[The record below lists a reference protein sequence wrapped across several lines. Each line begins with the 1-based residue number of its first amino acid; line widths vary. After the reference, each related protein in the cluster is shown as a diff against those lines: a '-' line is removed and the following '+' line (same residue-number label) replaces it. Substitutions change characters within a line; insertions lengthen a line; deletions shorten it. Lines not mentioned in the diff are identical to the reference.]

1 MRIPLL
7 VTSLAAITAA
17 SALAGAVAGGT
28 VAVANSYAAP
38 AAPTGV
44 SAKVVDG
51 GVRVTWTPVANASP
65 AVTHYVVHAGPGSCP
80 VTVDAKATSAVM
92 PVVKRQGDIT
102 PEVQAVNALGY
113 SADGVSAN
121 SVNVRG
127 KANPNF
133 TNLQV
138 LQLSDFHGA
147 IEKSTSN
154 IGAAALAT
162 AFRGDRMNV
171 KNTVTV
177 SSGDNFGAAPAI
189 STEFDELPTIEAMNL
204 MGFDVST
211 FGNHEHDRNL
221 AHLRSMVEASDFA
234 WVASNYSTLA
244 PLQQG
249 KKKAQEY
256 LIVDK
261 GGVKVAF
268 VGMNT
273 EQTKEQVFPGNLKYG
288 AKEVV
293 ISPKTSEVQKRV
305 DAARKA
311 GADVVVALVH
321 QGWNT
326 NVAGEPIGRLIDVTK
341 ALRDVDAV
349 YGGHSHQTYA
359 AIVDDTPVAM
369 VKNSGQEYTRTQ
381 MCFDKAKGAIVGTS
395 VDYVTKAIAKD
406 YVDEGATASMVAG
419 YKSQLNAKLDKKIGT
434 VSAQFPRGGTPAV
447 ERSGE
452 TPLGN
457 YAADALRAKYGTD
470 LVFLN
475 GGGIRDT
482 FPAKGYT
489 PADTS
494 LRRPTTGATGPFDVT
509 LGDALTVFPFG
520 NSTATTSISGANLWA
535 ALENGVSGFPND
547 GRFPQISGFK
557 FRFDPSRPV
566 GQRIVSVTKADGTP
580 IAKDGTQYT
589 VTTLDFIVNGGDGYG
604 SLFSPTVAKIR
615 DLYVD
620 VFTDA
625 VIADSA
631 RAGVLQMPVADGRIT
646 RGS

>member
-1 MRIPLL
+1 M
-7 VTSLAAITAA
+7 AALA
-17 SALAGAVAGGT
+17 SATLIAVPAS
-28 VAVANSYAAP
+28 AADYAAP
-38 AAPTGV
+38 SAPSNV
-44 SAKVVDG
+44 SAKLVSD
-51 GVRVTWTPVANASP
+51 GVRVTWSPATANP

-92 PVVKRQGDIT
+92 PIVKGQGTIT
-102 PEVQAVNALGY
+102 PEVQAVNALGW
-113 SADGVSAN
+113 SGDALSNN
-121 SVNVRG
+121 SVNVAG

-133 TNLQV
+133 TNLQL

-147 IEKSTSN
+147 IEKSSSN

-171 KNTVTV
+171 KNTLTV
-177 SSGDNFGAAPAI
+177 SSGDNIGAAPAI
-189 STEFDELPTIEAMNL
+189 STEFEELPTIEALNL

-221 AHLRSMVEASDFA
+221 AHLNKMIQASDFD
-234 WVASNYSTLA
+234 WVVSNYNTLA
-244 PLQQG
+244 PLQTG
-249 KKKAQEY
+249 KKKAKEY
-256 LIVDK
+256 VIVDK

-273 EQTKEQVFPGNLKYG
+273 EQTKEQVFPGNLAFGK
-288 AKEVV
+288 KEVV

-305 DAARKA
+305 DAARA
-311 GADVVVALVH
+311 EGADVVVALVH

-326 NVAGEPIGRLIDVTK
+326 NVADQPIGRLVDVTK
-341 ALRDVDAV
+341 ALKGVDMV

-359 AIVDDTPVAM
+359 SILDNTPVAM
-369 VKNSGQEYTRTQ
+369 VKNSGQEYSRTQ
-381 MCFDKAKGAIVGTS
+381 VCVDKKSGAVVGTAT
-395 VDYVTKAIAKD
+395 DYVTKAIAKD
-406 YVDEGATASMVAG
+406 YVDDSITTSMVNT
-419 YKSQLNAKLDKKIGT
+419 YKSQLNSKLDKKIGV

-457 YAADALRAKYGTD
+457 YAADALRARYGTD

-489 PADTS
+489 PADKS
-494 LRRPTTGATGPFDVT
+494 LRRPTSGSSGPYDVT

-520 NSTATTSISGANLWA
+520 NSAVTSSISGANLWA
-535 ALENGVSGFPND
+535 ALENGVSGYPND

-557 FRFDPSRPV
+557 FSFDPSRPV
-566 GQRIVSVTKADGTP
+566 GQRVLSVTKTDGTP
-580 IAKDGTQYT
+580 IAKDTTEYS
-589 VTTLDFIVNGGDGYG
+589 VTTLDFILNGGDGYK
-604 SLFSPTVAKIR
+604 SLFAPSIAKVR
-615 DLYVD
+615 DLYVN
-620 VFTDA
+620 VFADA
-625 VIADSA
+625 IKADTERS
-631 RAGVLQMPVADGRIT
+631 GVVQMPAPDGRIT
-646 RGS
+646 KVG

>member
-1 MRIPLL
+1 M
-7 VTSLAAITAA
+7 AALA
-17 SALAGAVAGGT
+17 SATLIAVPAS
-28 VAVANSYAAP
+28 AADYAAP
-38 AAPTGV
+38 SAPSNV
-44 SAKVVDG
+44 SAKLVSD
-51 GVRVTWTPVANASP
+51 GVRVTWSPATANP

-92 PVVKRQGDIT
+92 PIVKGQGTIT
-102 PEVQAVNALGY
+102 PKVQAVNALGW
-113 SADGVSAN
+113 SSDALSNN
-121 SVNVRG
+121 SVNVAG

-133 TNLQV
+133 TNLQI

-147 IEKSTSN
+147 IEKSSSN

-171 KNTVTV
+171 KNTLTV
-177 SSGDNFGAAPAI
+177 SSGDNIGAAPAI
-189 STEFDELPTIEAMNL
+189 STEFEELPTIEALNL

-221 AHLRSMVEASDFA
+221 AHLNKMIQASDFD
-234 WVASNYSTLA
+234 WVVSNYNTLA
-244 PLQQG
+244 PLQTG
-249 KKKAQEY
+249 KKKAKEY
-256 LIVDK
+256 VIVDK

-273 EQTKEQVFPGNLKYG
+273 EQTKEQVFPGNLAFGK
-288 AKEVV
+288 KEVV

-305 DAARKA
+305 DAARA
-311 GADVVVALVH
+311 EGADVVVALVH

-326 NVAGEPIGRLIDVTK
+326 NVADQPIGRLVDVTK
-341 ALRDVDAV
+341 ALKGVDMV

-359 AIVDDTPVAM
+359 SILDNTPVAM
-369 VKNSGQEYTRTQ
+369 VKNSGQEYSRTQ
-381 MCFDKAKGAIVGTS
+381 VCVDKKSGT
-395 VDYVTKAIAKD
+395 VIGTATDYVTKAIAKD
-406 YVDEGATASMVAG
+406 YVDDSITTSMVNT
-419 YKSQLNAKLDKKIGT
+419 YKSQLNSKLDKKIGV

-457 YAADALRAKYGTD
+457 YAADALRARYGTD

-489 PADTS
+489 PADKS
-494 LRRPTTGATGPFDVT
+494 LRRPTSGSTGPYDVT

-520 NSTATTSISGANLWA
+520 NSAVTSSISGANLWA
-535 ALENGVSGFPND
+535 ALENGVSGYPND

-557 FRFDPSRPV
+557 FSFDPSRPV
-566 GQRIVSVTKADGTP
+566 GQRVLSVTKTDGTP
-580 IAKDGTQYT
+580 IAKDTTEYS
-589 VTTLDFIVNGGDGYG
+589 VTTLDFILNGGDGYK
-604 SLFSPTVAKIR
+604 SLFAPSIAKVR
-615 DLYVD
+615 DLYVN
-620 VFTDA
+620 VFADA
-625 VIADSA
+625 IKADTERS
-631 RAGVLQMPVADGRIT
+631 GVVQMPAPDGRIT
-646 RGS
+646 KVG